1 MKNILFVI
9 GQMRNGGAERV
20 TALLA
25 GKLIE
30 YNYRVGI
37 IIYRSSETEYALHP
51 KIEQFRL
58 PNKNSNHQGNVVSRR
73 IDRMRYIRKTIR
85 NFQPDC
91 IIPILDVMA
100 EELLLPNMGY
110 HIPII
115 VTVRDK
121 PVNLGLLHNILRRI
135 AFRKSRAVFLQTE
148 SQKQF
153 FGSQLLKKAF
163 VVPNPVSDHM
173 IELGNSY
180 KYRERIVDIVSF
192 GRLDTKKNQKLLIRA
207 VFQVHKIYPNIR
219 LRIGGLGKEYDSLKN
234 IIFQLNAQTYI
245 QLIGWV
251 NDISQI
257 LLGADLFILSSD
269 YEGFP
274 NALLEAMALGIP
286 CISTDCP
293 TGPAELLG
301 NNERGILVPVGDV
314 CQMANAIIYLMEHHN
329 KAVQY
334 GIAARQYVEEELTE
348 DRIIK
353 KFIASLEKYITT
365 N

>member
-1 MKNILFVI
+1 
-9 GQMRNGGAERV
+9 
-20 TALLA
+20 
-25 GKLIE
+25 
-30 YNYRVGI
+30 
-37 IIYRSSETEYALHP
+37 
-51 KIEQFRL
+51 
-58 PNKNSNHQGNVVSRR
+58 
-73 IDRMRYIRKTIR
+73 
-85 NFQPDC
+85 
-91 IIPILDVMA
+91 
-100 EELLLPNMGY
+100 
-110 HIPII
+110 
-115 VTVRDK
+115 
-121 PVNLGLLHNILRRI
+121 
-135 AFRKSRAVFLQTE
+135 
-148 SQKQF
+148 
-153 FGSQLLKKAF
+153 
-163 VVPNPVSDHM
+163 M

-192 GRLDTKKNQKLLIRA
+192 GRLDTKKNQKLLIQA